1 MRIIPKGMRKEG
13 VLESLKNDQVVALV
27 EEAEY
32 AMNQGYYDEDGNWI
46 SYFYDNNEAVAP
58 EEVAAEPPRP
68 IVEQPKP
75 QKQPPPS
82 VPKDE
87 VKAAADEAAKAAQ
100 EAAKAAAEASQ
111 SLVKGLTSFGFGL
124 GGGSK
129 SSNQQQS
136 GFSLGGLMKAAA
148 GEPVKPA
155 PPKVVPKPAEKP
167 QDPNFLK
174 PCTNNMNA
182 KQRWQW
188 GYRRI
193 VQVPFSFVVF
203 I

>member
-1 MRIIPKGMRKEG
+1 MRRHG

-32 AMNQGYYDEDGNWI
+32 IEAMNQGYYDEDGNWI
-46 SYFYDNNEAVAP
+46 TYYDNNEAVVIP
-58 EEVAAEPPRP
+58 EV
-68 IVEQPKP
+68 QP
-75 QKQPPPS
+75 QKEPIAPTVP
-82 VPKDE
+82 PKDE

-124 GGGSK
+124 GGNKSSS

-136 GFSLGGLMKAAA
+136 GFSLGGLMKAAT
-148 GEPVKPA
+148 GEVQ
-155 PPKVVPKPAEKP
+155 PKPQPKKPVEKP
-167 QDPNFLK
+167 QDPNFPK
-174 PCTNNMNA
+174 PFTNNMNA

-193 VQVPFSFVVF
+193 VQVLQQIFVVLLF